1 MQEQRDH
8 LLGSQ
13 VSQAGMVLRLMAEL
27 LSHFKGG
34 VHKAVLMAVPLAV
47 CLAGCASKT
56 VVEDTM
62 LPPEKPREEVQRVI
76 DHYPAGE
83 ISSVAKADEILEV
96 VHQEKKNVE
105 ARLYNEK
112 MICNDKY
119 LVYACYEEVESQKRA
134 DLRALTM
141 LEAEAKRYKRADDVR
156 QRDLNRDIKEMD
168 EIANA
173 PDRYESIKS
182 HEEKLKRIHEKQAE
196 REQAARGIT
205 KTPKEKHEGNLM
217 TPKEKAENVKAYK
230 QKQENKKKRMQQVE
244 ENRARTAKRREEAL
258 KRQEEE
264 AKKRE
269 ELRKAREKAA
279 KRRSTF

>member
-8 LLGSQ
+8 LLGNQ
-13 VSQAGMVLRLMAEL
+13 LSQARVVLRLMAEL
-27 LSHFKGG
+27 LSRFKGG
-34 VHKAVLMAVPLAV
+34 VRKAVLMAVPLAV

-156 QRDLNRDIKEMD
+156 QRDR
-168 EIANA
+168 
-173 PDRYESIKS
+173 
-182 HEEKLKRIHEKQAE
+182 
-196 REQAARGIT
+196 
-205 KTPKEKHEGNLM
+205 
-217 TPKEKAENVKAYK
+217 
-230 QKQENKKKRMQQVE
+230 
-244 ENRARTAKRREEAL
+244 
-258 KRQEEE
+258 
-264 AKKRE
+264 
-269 ELRKAREKAA
+269 
-279 KRRSTF
+279 